1 VPPFD
6 AAAQQSWWR
15 NKAPDLSERQRFFGV
30 LPVASSTGEAAGPA
44 SMGAFFLGLIVVKKC
59 RTMYYYCMVHEQPG
73 LIELP
78 RSFKTIENQ
87 IYCL

>member
-1 VPPFD
+1 MPPRSR
-6 AAAQQSWWR
+6 AGGGIRRQTC
-15 NKAPDLSERQRFFGV
+15 LSVSDFFGV